1 MPGLRPSRRM
11 RVLMVNSTLHIG
23 GAEQVAAHLAQ
34 YLDRGCFEL
43 TACYTKENGVAGAQ
57 MQRGGVDLVP
67 IPGLREKR
75 RDYFTALKLLRLIK
89 QRGIQLIH
97 THDLHGLM
105 DGAACRLLSPRL
117 RHVHTFHW
125 GNYPEREPR
134 YARVERALWRVPDAL
149 VAVGHAQAAAIQS
162 VYGIP
167 SDRLR
172 VLWNGTDAAQAD
184 ICPEVEQRL
193 PSPGIPLIASIST
206 LIPQKGLSDLLLAA
220 AALRQSGRRFL
231 LMIVGQGKLR
241 AQLES
246 QAHELGLDDVVKF
259 LGWINEASQR
269 ALPACDVFVQSSHW
283 EAMSVV
289 VLEAMAAGKPL
300 VVTAVGENTR
310 VVVDDETGLLVPP
323 RDPNALAAALARLL
337 DSADLR
343 QRLGAAAARRYEEFF
358 TVRHMVK
365 RYEDLYAEVLAVDRS
380 TLAGRVGVAQ

>member
-1 MPGLRPSRRM
+1 M

-23 GAEQVAAHLAQ
+23 GAEQVAAHIAQ
-34 YLDRGCFEL
+34 YLDRSRFDL
-43 TACYTKENGVAGAQ
+43 TACYLKENGVAGAQ
-57 MQRGGVDLVP
+57 MQRGGVELVP
-67 IPGLREKR
+67 IPGLRDKQ
-75 RDYFTALKLLRLIK
+75 RDYFTAFKLLRLIK

-105 DGAACRLLSPRL
+105 DGAVCRLLSPRL

-134 YARVERALWRVPDAL
+134 YARVEKLLWRVPDAL

-162 VYGIP
+162 VYRIP
-167 SDRLR
+167 ADRMH
-172 VLWNGTDAAQAD
+172 VLWNGTDASQSA
-184 ICPEVEQRL
+184 ICPEVAEAL
-193 PSPGIPLIASIST
+193 PPPGTPLIASIST

-220 AALRQSGRRFL
+220 SALRQSGRRFL
-231 LMIVGQGKLR
+231 LMIIGQGKLR

-246 QAHELGLDDVVKF
+246 QAQELGLGDVVKF

-289 VLEAMAAGKPL
+289 VLEAMAAGKPIA
-300 VVTAVGENTR
+300 VTAVGENTR
-310 VVVDDETGLLVPP
+310 VVLDEETGLLVPP

-337 DSADLR
+337 DNPDLR
-343 QRLGAAAARRYEEFF
+343 SRLGASAARRYEELF
-358 TVRHMVK
+358 TVSHMVK
-365 RYEDLYAEVLAVDRS
+365 RYEDLYAEMLAFDRS
-380 TLAGRVGVAQ
+380 ALTRQVGVAG